1 MNRGDIERCIT
12 LFKQVTLP
20 TCRPPPLCKQALQIF
35 SFPLTPPVVIKF
47 SESKP
52 EGGGEANHNAGS
64 HALRLLYLFLFCSLL
79 LQYVRNISDRV
90 VKGIRMLFPVHSHEL
105 YGFDYHSH

>member
-1 MNRGDIERCIT
+1 MNRDEIERCIT

-20 TCRPPPLCKQALQIF
+20 TCRPPSLCKQALQIF

-52 EGGGEANHNAGS
+52 EAGGEANHNAGS

-79 LQYVRNISDRV
+79 LQYARNVSDRV